1 MTCFYNVMRTRE
13 LADVDVEAVVQEA
26 KTPNTLQ
33 NTTRHH
39 KAQYNNAWRI
49 IVLPFIGFL
58 FLLILTMFALYDIAD
73 LLKAKRRKK

>member
-13 LADVDVEAVVQEA
+13 LADVDVEAVVQQTKNPKA
-26 KTPNTLQ
+26 SQ
-33 NTTRHH
+33 NTNRRHIS
-39 KAQYNNAWRI
+39 KYTFIRI
-49 IVLPFIGFL
+49 ICLPFIGFL